1 MKGGHGVYCLPLPFP
16 PPTRGREA
24 SGDSKCAVPG
34 HPTQKPVALCAWW
47 MTRAKVPTDG
57 LVADPYAGSGSTGVA
72 ALASGRSFWGCEIEE
87 RYAEVA
93 ARRLEQAEHDGQQ
106 VGMFGPPP

>member
-1 MKGGHGVYCLPLPFP
+1 
-16 PPTRGREA
+16 
-24 SGDSKCAVPG
+24 
-34 HPTQKPVALCAWW
+34 